1 MRRLIEYVPFIC
13 GSALVIGLS
22 IFGPIHQFA
31 DYHAFADQSNI
42 GAIPHA
48 ADVLSNGAFALVAAW
63 AAWSRPLHN
72 LLRGRILLLRCSLY
86 SRTGALLEANF
97 GRSLQLC
104 RGLWSVW
111 FARRGSLPS
120 NLLSQSPKSSTTAHQ
135 SKQTLWSVKS
145 VALNLFIFGLFA
157 TSLGS
162 GYYHWAPDNMRL
174 FWDRLPIVLTCA
186 GLLGAAHADSAQ
198 GSRESHSF
206 FPLILFLAG
215 GVASVLW
222 WWFTDQDGEG
232 DLRWYLLFQISP
244 LVLVPIWYS
253 IYPTPKR
260 TRWLFAIAL
269 LTYVFAK
276 MAEMQDH
283 TIYAWSGFI
292 TGHTLKHLLASVAA
306 ALIAHALITYK
317 NPR

>member
-63 AAWSRPLHN
+63 AAWS
-72 LLRGRILLLRCSLY
+72 
-86 SRTGALLEANF
+86 
-97 GRSLQLC
+97 
-104 RGLWSVW
+104 VW

-120 NLLSQSPKSSTTAHQ
+120 NLLSHSPNSSTSAHQ

-244 LVLVPIWYS
+244 LVLVPIWHS

-292 TGHTLKHLLASVAA
+292 TGHTAKHLLASVAA